1 MATKKKAAGK
11 KKTKA
16 KPTGDQLNLDVV
28 RQEISQTISKKANSL
43 VTKAIEEAEEGHA
56 SPALKYLFEIGGLYP
71 NAAGDDEE
79 PEEQDES
86 LAHVLLRRLGLPD
99 EPADVKPAEPQ
110 AASPSAGGDAIK

>member
-71 NAAGDDEE
+71 NASDDEE

-99 EPADVKPAEPQ
+99 EPAEVKPAEPQ
-110 AASPSAGGDAIK
+110 AASPDAGGDAIK